1 MLSQSSAGQV
11 HRAPASPKFIRP
23 CMAGIAGQ
31 LQQPVQ
37 DILAES
43 VQVRPKRKRG
53 QIADFFESV
62 MCRDAVEHVEVYV
75 CA

>member
-1 MLSQSSAGQV
+1 
-11 HRAPASPKFIRP
+11 
-23 CMAGIAGQ
+23 MAGIAGQ

-53 QIADFFESV
+53 QTADFFESV

-75 CA
+75 CADDLNIGKLRLVEKKSR